1 MNSSSL
7 LFCWFS
13 GTGNTR
19 LVVQAM
25 SRTFES
31 AGLQPTMHRIGS
43 GHTPEFGSEAA
54 LGLAFPVAYQSTY
67 PFVWDFIDRLP
78 PGKGREVFMVDSLG
92 GFSGGLVGP
101 MGRLLRKK
109 GYLTAGAREIRM
121 PMNFGRSEKG
131 RRGDAV
137 LVRRAIGEAEEFA
150 RDLLAGN
157 ARWGRIP
164 VLSDLMFLSHAG
176 MLALLFTKWNQRKF
190 GIRTDPIL
198 CTGCSVCAG
207 ACPVGNIRM
216 VQGEGGSPVPE
227 FGARCEFC
235 LHCVAVCSMEANR
248 FPLNR
253 HGRYRAPSLRRTEE
267 PTEDGPDETC
277 GKEYPVEP

>member
-1 MNSSSL
+1 MKSSSL

-13 GTGNTR
+13 GTGNTL

-25 SRTFES
+25 SRIFES
-31 AGLQPTMHRIGS
+31 AGLRQTMHRIGS
-43 GHTPEFGSEAA
+43 GNTPEFGSEVV

-67 PFVWDFIDRLP
+67 PFVWDFVDRLP

-92 GFSGGLVGP
+92 GFSGGVVGP

-109 GYLTAGAREIRM
+109 GYRTVGAREIRM

-131 RRGDAV
+131 RRGDMA
-137 LVRRAIGEAEEFA
+137 LVRRAIGEAETFA
-150 RDLLAGN
+150 RDLLDGN

-164 VLSDLMFLSHAG
+164 VLSDLVFLSHAG

-190 GIRTDPIL
+190 GIRTDPAL
-198 CTGCSVCAG
+198 CTGCSACAG

-216 VQGEGGSPVPE
+216 VRGEGVSPVPE

-235 LHCVAVCSMEANR
+235 LRCVAVCPAEANR
-248 FPLNR
+248 FPLDR
-253 HGRYRAPSLRRTEE
+253 HGRYRAPAPGGVVDPNAAGPR
-267 PTEDGPDETC
+267 EDR
-277 GKEYPVEP
+277 GKESPVEP